1 MYFHV
6 YLIYRFTR
14 TFTDHSS
21 VITRCWGFELQNGK
35 SSLKSPQT
43 LATQGFAPASFLS
56 TPDKMN
62 DPTQFEQVD
71 ETCEFGGAVLYSE
84 SLGIT
89 AFFENVVPSKYET
102 QKLKQLQFGI
112 ENEKIRQF
120 EHECLIRLFQW
131 SFLPPGK
138 ALDFSV
144 CDEAFGCYKTQYRKR
159 YLLEICQNASF
170 LSTPDKV
177 DKTCV

>member
-1 MYFHV
+1 
-6 YLIYRFTR
+6 
-14 TFTDHSS
+14 
-21 VITRCWGFELQNGK
+21 
-35 SSLKSPQT
+35 
-43 LATQGFAPASFLS
+43 
-56 TPDKMN
+56 MN

-89 AFFENVVPSKYET
+89 AFFENAVPSKYET

-112 ENEKIRQF
+112 ENEKIRQC

-170 LSTPDKV
+170 LSTHDTTEQRFLCSAVFLQKNAPPDSEKSRRLANRV
-177 DKTCV
+177 GVFYAGKALLREHVWVVTSPAL